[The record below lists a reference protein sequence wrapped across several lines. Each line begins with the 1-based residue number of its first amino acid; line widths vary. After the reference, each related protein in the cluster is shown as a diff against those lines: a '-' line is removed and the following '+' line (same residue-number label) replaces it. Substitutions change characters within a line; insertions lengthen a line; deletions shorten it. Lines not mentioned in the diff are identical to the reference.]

1 MTRYIDTTCDS
12 AADSVRKRVTLV
24 VSRWCCEDMRV
35 RYKAVQV
42 GPGSLSAS
50 YACDYPARYVQHP
63 FIVVLVMFNDSCA
76 FEKIETGSTS

>member
-1 MTRYIDTTCDS
+1 
-12 AADSVRKRVTLV
+12 
-24 VSRWCCEDMRV
+24 MRV

-50 YACDYPARYVQHP
+50 YTCDLPAPYVQHP

-76 FEKIETGSTS
+76 FGEIETGLTSKTIPCS